1 MIRVLSQGLKLRG
14 YEYGFGSGSEFESE
28 FEAEAE
34 SDHTR
39 PSACTTSATLPSPF
53 CFQFPH
59 TCKRHVHDR
68 SVCVCVI
75 ESEEASARIIKNDEV
90 CVLAIEM
97 NGCNGVCLREKA
109 SAVIE
114 REEAGATK

>member
-34 SDHTR
+34 SDHTSER
-39 PSACTTSATLPSPF
+39 MYHF
-53 CFQFPH
+53 CNPAFSLLLSIPT

>member
-1 MIRVLSQGLKLRG
+1 M
-14 YEYGFGSGSEFESE
+14 
-28 FEAEAE
+28 
-34 SDHTR
+34 
-39 PSACTTSATLPSPF
+39 
-53 CFQFPH
+53 
-59 TCKRHVHDR
+59 
-68 SVCVCVI
+68 I